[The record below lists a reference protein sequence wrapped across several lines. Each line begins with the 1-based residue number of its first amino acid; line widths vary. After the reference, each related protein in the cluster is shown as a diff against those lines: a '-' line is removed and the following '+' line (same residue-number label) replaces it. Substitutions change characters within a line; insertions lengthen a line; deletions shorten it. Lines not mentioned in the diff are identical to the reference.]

1 MEIFLEEGNC
11 PKSRFIELLAGYL
24 HIEDRNLGKI
34 VKLNKTAQ
42 NSLKIE
48 SLPLLISPKLQNPI
62 TGNEIEIAKEI
73 ADESSLKD
81 LFFGKEEEEK
91 KKIESEVNYIIN
103 DLKYD
108 GTKFLPEL
116 NKKLETCTFLND
128 QMTLTILDILSFSLV
143 SPLLNNLSNKEKDT
157 YCNVIRWGNHIQNL
171 RGISDTIKKLKISF
185 SIPYIPFIYTIQ
197 EPNKTKEE
205 KKEEKNDEKKEK
217 KEEKKDEKK
226 DKKKDKKNVNIDMHP
241 MSKLDIRVGKVVSI
255 ELNEQGD
262 KLYNEKIDIGN
273 GEIRTIASGLREFVK
288 IEDLKDSLVVVIC
301 NLKPRNLKGWVSHGM
316 ILCAETKDQKTVE
329 PLRPPQGSNPGD
341 LVFIGDLPREPAS
354 DKKCPW
360 DKVCNDLVVNDKKIA
375 TYKGELVWKTD
386 KGEIVSTTIT
396 DGVIR

>member
-11 PKSRFIELLAGYL
+11 PKSRLIELLVGYL

-143 SPLLNNLSNKEKDT
+143 SPLLNNLSNEEKNT
-157 YCNVIRWGNHIQNL
+157 YCNVIRWGNNIQN
-171 RGISDTIKKLKISF
+171 
-185 SIPYIPFIYTIQ
+185 
-197 EPNKTKEE
+197 
-205 KKEEKNDEKKEK
+205 
-217 KEEKKDEKK
+217 
-226 DKKKDKKNVNIDMHP
+226 
-241 MSKLDIRVGKVVSI
+241 
-255 ELNEQGD
+255 
-262 KLYNEKIDIGN
+262 
-273 GEIRTIASGLREFVK
+273 
-288 IEDLKDSLVVVIC
+288 
-301 NLKPRNLKGWVSHGM
+301 
-316 ILCAETKDQKTVE
+316 
-329 PLRPPQGSNPGD
+329 
-341 LVFIGDLPREPAS
+341 
-354 DKKCPW
+354 
-360 DKVCNDLVVNDKKIA
+360 
-375 TYKGELVWKTD
+375 
-386 KGEIVSTTIT
+386 
-396 DGVIR
+396 